1 MTPPT
6 KRWLTIGLVV
16 LLLAAAY
23 VVRIQ
28 DGMVDFAVNHQ
39 AGQRLAAGETLY
51 QTGDGHYMFK
61 YLPFSAILYLPFAAL
76 PLEFAKPLWFGLSVA
91 AMLAMCGLASR
102 LVSGGDVRYLA
113 IVPALILAKYF
124 LHELRLGQINILV
137 TLIMMLAAR
146 ALTRPGVRQ
155 GLLAG
160 ALAGLATALKPYAA
174 LLFLYYIVKRRW
186 MSLGAG
192 LGVLLAA
199 LVIPAVFYG
208 ADGNADVLR
217 QWASTLSGSTPE
229 LLGSNDNV
237 SVIAF
242 FTKWTGDPARAL
254 PLTGLVLGVLA
265 VLTLVVIIRGGDRPE
280 SPVLESALVLTL
292 IPLISPLG
300 WDYTFLMS
308 LLATAILVHHLRAF
322 PVLVRGLL
330 IVNFAIVALAL
341 YDVMGRE
348 AYSTF
353 MQWSVTTVN
362 FLVIVGGLTY
372 LRFRRV
378 C

>member
-6 KRWLTIGLVV
+6 KRRLTIGLIV
-16 LLLAAAY
+16 LLLAAVYMA
-23 VVRIQ
+23 RIR
-28 DGMVDFAVNHQ
+28 DGMADFAVGHQ

-76 PLEFAKPLWFGLSVA
+76 PLEVAKPAWFGLSIV
-91 AMLAMCGLASR
+91 AMLAMCGLAAR
-102 LVSGGDVRYLA
+102 LVSDRGARYLS
-113 IVPALILAKYF
+113 IVPALILANYF

-137 TLIMMLAAR
+137 TLIMMLAAL
-146 ALTRPGVRQ
+146 ALTRPGIRQ
-155 GLLAG
+155 ALVAG

-174 LLFLYYIVKRRW
+174 LLFLYFIVTRRW
-186 MSLGAG
+186 TSAAAG
-192 LGVLLAA
+192 LGVLLGA
-199 LVIPAVFYG
+199 LVIPTIFYG
-208 ADGNADVLR
+208 VAGNADVLR
-217 QWASTLSGSTPE
+217 QWAGTLSASTPE

-242 FTKWTGDPARAL
+242 FTKWTGDPTHAL

-265 VLTLVVIIRGGDRPE
+265 LLTLAVVIKGEGRTK

-292 IPLISPLG
+292 IPLVSPLG

-308 LLATAILVHHLRAF
+308 LLATALLVHHLRAF
-322 PVLVRGLL
+322 PVVVQGVLV
-330 IVNFAIVALAL
+330 VNFAIVALAL

-362 FLVIVGGLTY
+362 FLVIVGGLIY